1 MIRIGITGGIGM
13 GKSASQEILQDQGAS
28 ILDTDQLARDLV
40 APGSAA
46 LSEIESTFGN
56 EIIQSDGSLDRAK
69 LADIVFKTPESR
81 KQLEQILHPKIREQ
95 WSQQLEDWESEG
107 KVVGYVVIPLL
118 YETKAEEAFDEVLCI
133 ASPDHLQMER
143 LQARGWSDN
152 QITQRLGAQM
162 DIREK
167 MDRSNAVVWNSGSL
181 NLLEHQLER
190 HSARWASI

>member
-118 YETKAEEAFDEVLCI
+118 YATKAEEA
-133 ASPDHLQMER
+133 
-143 LQARGWSDN
+143 
-152 QITQRLGAQM
+152 
-162 DIREK
+162 
-167 MDRSNAVVWNSGSL
+167 
-181 NLLEHQLER
+181 
-190 HSARWASI
+190 